1 MSTATATAPHPIID
15 LRGKVAVITGSSRG
29 IGRSIAEAMARAGAR
44 VVISSRKREPCE
56 AVAAGIREFGG
67 EALVVPCNIS
77 ERAQV
82 DGLIDATLAAWGR
95 VDILVCN
102 AASNP
107 YFGPLGGLSDELFT
121 KIMHNNVLANLWL
134 ARRVAPGMSE
144 RRDGA
149 IIVISSIGG
158 LRGDAWLGA
167 YNMSKAADMQLV
179 RNLAVEYGPSNIRV
193 NGIAP
198 GLIKTD
204 FARALWENQQLR
216 EGIQARTPLGRIGEP
231 DDIGGLAAFLA
242 SSAASFITGQILVV
256 DGGVTTTNAW

>member
-1 MSTATATAPHPIID
+1 MSTPATAPHAPIVD
-15 LRGKVAVITGSSRG
+15 LTDKVAIITGSSRG
-29 IGRSIAEAMARAGAR
+29 IGRSIAETMARAGAR
-44 VVISSRKREPCE
+44 VVVSSRKREPCE
-56 AVAAGIREFGG
+56 DVVAGIRGRGG
-67 EALVVPCNIS
+67 EAIAVPCNIS
-77 ERAQV
+77 DRAQI
-82 DGLIDATLAAWGR
+82 DGLVDATVAAWGR

-107 YFGPLGGLSDELFT
+107 YFGPLTGLPDELFT

-134 ARRVAPGMSE
+134 ARRVAPGMTE
-144 RRDGA
+144 RQGGA
-149 IIVISSIGG
+149 ILVISSIGG

-179 RNLAVEYGPSNIRV
+179 RNLAVELGPANIRV

-216 EGIQARTPLGRIGEP
+216 EGIEARTPLGRIGEP

>member
-1 MSTATATAPHPIID
+1 
-15 LRGKVAVITGSSRG
+15 
-29 IGRSIAEAMARAGAR
+29 
-44 VVISSRKREPCE
+44 
-56 AVAAGIREFGG
+56 
-67 EALVVPCNIS
+67 
-77 ERAQV
+77 
-82 DGLIDATLAAWGR
+82 
-95 VDILVCN
+95 
-102 AASNP
+102 
-107 YFGPLGGLSDELFT
+107 
-121 KIMHNNVLANLWL
+121 
-134 ARRVAPGMSE
+134 MSE

-149 IIVISSIGG
+149 ILVISSIGG
-158 LRGDAWLGA
+158 LRGDAWIGA

-179 RNLAVEYGPSNIRV
+179 RNLAVELGPANIRV

>member
-1 MSTATATAPHPIID
+1 MSTATPAPRPIID
-15 LRGKVAVITGSSRG
+15 LAGKVAVITGSSRG
-29 IGRSIAEAMARAGAR
+29 IGRAIAETMARAGAR

-56 AVAAGIREFGG
+56 DVAAGIRGFGG
-67 EALVVPCNIS
+67 EAMVVPCNIS

-82 DGLIDATLAAWGR
+82 DGLIDTTLAAWGR

-107 YFGPLGGLSDELFT
+107 YFGPLANLPDETFA

-144 RRDGA
+144 RRDGS
-149 IIVISSIGG
+149 ILLVSSIGG

-179 RNLAVEYGPSNIRV
+179 RNLAVELGPANIRV

-216 EGIQARTPLGRIGEP
+216 AGIEARTPLGRIGDP
-231 DDIGGLAAFLA
+231 DDVAGLAAFLA
-242 SSAASFITGQILVV
+242 SSAAAFITGQIMVV
-256 DGGVTTTNAW
+256 DGGVTTANAW

>member
-1 MSTATATAPHPIID
+1 MSTAPAPAPIID

-29 IGRSIAEAMARAGAR
+29 IGRAIAETMARAGAR
-44 VVISSRKREPCE
+44 VVVSSRKREPCE
-56 AVAAGIREFGG
+56 EVAAGIRDLGG
-67 EALVVPCNIS
+67 EAMVVPCNIS

-107 YFGPLGGLSDELFT
+107 YFGPLSGLPDDLFA

-144 RRDGA
+144 RRDGS
-149 IIVISSIGG
+149 ILVISSIGG

-179 RNLAVEYGPSNIRV
+179 RNLSVELGPANIRV

-204 FARALWENQQLR
+204 FARALWENPELR
-216 EGIQARTPLGRIGEP
+216 AGIEARTPLGRIGAP
-231 DDIGGLAAFLA
+231 DDISGLAAFLA
-242 SSAASFITGQILVV
+242 SGAASFITGQILVV
-256 DGGVTTTNAW
+256 DGGVTTANAW

>member
-1 MSTATATAPHPIID
+1 MSTAAPAPIID
-15 LRGKVAVITGSSRG
+15 LAGQVAIITGSSRG
-29 IGRSIAEAMARAGAR
+29 IGRAIAETMARAGAR

-56 AVAAGIREFGG
+56 AVAAGIRERGG
-67 EALVVPCNIS
+67 EAMAVPCNIS
-77 ERAQV
+77 ERAQ
-82 DGLIDATLAAWGR
+82 IDALVDATQAAWGR

-107 YFGPLGGLSDELFT
+107 YFGPLTGLPDDVFA

-144 RRDGA
+144 RQGGA
-149 IIVISSIGG
+149 ILIISSIGG

-179 RNLAVEYGPSNIRV
+179 RSLAVELGPANIRV

-198 GLIKTD
+198 GLIRTD

-216 EGIQARTPLGRIGEP
+216 AGIEARTPLGRIGEP
-231 DDIGGLAAFLA
+231 DDVSGLAAFLA
-242 SSAASFITGQILVV
+242 SSAAAFITGQVLVV
-256 DGGVTTTNAW
+256 DGGVTTTSAW

>member
-1 MSTATATAPHPIID
+1 MSTAAPAPIID
-15 LRGKVAVITGSSRG
+15 LAGKVAIITGSSRG
-29 IGRSIAEAMARAGAR
+29 IGRAIAETMARAGAR

-56 AVAAGIREFGG
+56 AVAAGIRERGG
-67 EALVVPCNIS
+67 EAMAVPCNIS
-77 ERAQV
+77 ERAQ
-82 DGLIDATLAAWGR
+82 IDALVDATQAAWGR

-107 YFGPLGGLSDELFT
+107 YFGPLSGLPDDVFA

-134 ARRVAPGMSE
+134 ARRVAPGMRE
-144 RRDGA
+144 RQGGA
-149 IIVISSIGG
+149 ILIISSIGG

-179 RNLAVEYGPSNIRV
+179 RSLAVELGPANIRV

-198 GLIKTD
+198 GLIRTD

-216 EGIQARTPLGRIGEP
+216 AGIEARTPLGRIGEP
-231 DDIGGLAAFLA
+231 DDVSGLAAFLA
-242 SSAASFITGQILVV
+242 SSAAAFITGQVLVV
-256 DGGVTTTNAW
+256 DGGVTTTSAW

>member
-1 MSTATATAPHPIID
+1 MSTAAPAPIID
-15 LRGKVAVITGSSRG
+15 LAGQVAIITGSSRG
-29 IGRSIAEAMARAGAR
+29 IGRAIAETMARAGAR

-56 AVAAGIREFGG
+56 AVAAGIRERGG
-67 EALVVPCNIS
+67 EAMAVPCNIS
-77 ERAQV
+77 ERAQ
-82 DGLIDATLAAWGR
+82 IDALVDATQAAWGR

-107 YFGPLGGLSDELFT
+107 YFGPLSGLPDDVFA

-134 ARRVAPGMSE
+134 ARRVAPGMRE
-144 RRDGA
+144 RQGGA
-149 IIVISSIGG
+149 ILIISSIGG

-179 RNLAVEYGPSNIRV
+179 RSLAVELGPANIRV

-198 GLIKTD
+198 GLIRTD

-216 EGIQARTPLGRIGEP
+216 AGIEARTPLGRIGEP
-231 DDIGGLAAFLA
+231 DDVSGLAAFLA
-242 SSAASFITGQILVV
+242 SSAAAFITGQVLVV
-256 DGGVTTTNAW
+256 DGGVTTTSAW

>member
-1 MSTATATAPHPIID
+1 MPTATPAPLID
-15 LRGKVAVITGSSRG
+15 LSGKVAVITGSSRG
-29 IGRSIAEAMARAGAR
+29 IGRSIAETMARAGAR
-44 VVISSRKREPCE
+44 VVISSRKRQPCE
-56 AVAAGIREFGG
+56 AVAAGIREHGG
-67 EALVVPCNIS
+67 EAMVVPCNIS

-107 YFGPLGGLSDELFT
+107 YFGPLSGLPDDLFA

-144 RRDGA
+144 RRDGS
-149 IIVISSIGG
+149 ILVISSIGG

-179 RNLAVEYGPSNIRV
+179 RNLSVELGPANIRV

-204 FARALWENQQLR
+204 FARALWENPELR
-216 EGIQARTPLGRIGEP
+216 AGIEARTPLGRIGAP
-231 DDIGGLAAFLA
+231 DDISGLAAFLA
-242 SSAASFITGQILVV
+242 SGAASFITGQILVV
-256 DGGVTTTNAW
+256 DGGVTTANAW

>member
-1 MSTATATAPHPIID
+1 MSSANLPIID
-15 LRGKVAVITGSSRG
+15 LSGRVAIITGSSRG
-29 IGRSIAEAMARAGAR
+29 IGRSIAETMARAGAR
-44 VVISSRKREPCE
+44 VVISSRKRDACE
-56 AVAAGIREFGG
+56 DVAAGIRASGG
-67 EALVVPCNIS
+67 EAMAVPCNIS
-77 ERAQV
+77 EKAQI
-82 DGLIDATLAAWGR
+82 DGLVDATLAAWGR

-107 YFGPLGGLSDELFT
+107 YFGPLTGLPDELFT

-149 IIVISSIGG
+149 ILVISSIGG

-179 RNLAVEYGPSNIRV
+179 RNLAVEFGPANIRV

-216 EGIQARTPLGRIGEP
+216 EGIETRTPLGRIGEP

>member
-1 MSTATATAPHPIID
+1 MSSANLPIID
-15 LRGKVAVITGSSRG
+15 LTGKVAIITGSSRG
-29 IGRSIAEAMARAGAR
+29 IGRSIAETMARAGAR

-56 AVAAGIREFGG
+56 DVATGIRASGG
-67 EALVVPCNIS
+67 EAMAVPCNIS
-77 ERAQV
+77 EKPQIDNLV
-82 DGLIDATLAAWGR
+82 DTTLAAWGR

-107 YFGPLGGLSDELFT
+107 YFGPLTGLPDELFT

-149 IIVISSIGG
+149 MLVISSIGG

-179 RNLAVEYGPSNIRV
+179 RNLAVEFGPANIRV

-216 EGIQARTPLGRIGEP
+216 EGIETRTPLGRIGEP